1 MMTPRITGL
10 DRETATGRVGE
21 IFSESVK
28 QFGTVSNFSKIM
40 ALAPG
45 ALEAWMTANRGIRMR
60 YLDED
65 PEFLKVEQ
73 AAIIRTSSQNQSEY
87 CLLHNIDLG
96 AEAGLTTEQIE
107 LIQADNYEA
116 AECLDERTK
125 ATIAWI
131 DAVTNMSAS
140 GDEDAFQRMTTHFS
154 DQQIV
159 ELTVLCCMWN
169 FSNRFTEAFH
179 IPPEPEGKRLRFRP
193 LPVASAA
200 AE

>member
-1 MMTPRITGL
+1 MTPRISGL
-10 DRETATGRVGE
+10 DPKTATGRIGE
-21 IFSESVK
+21 IFSETIR
-28 QFGTVSNFSKIM
+28 QFGTVSNFSQIM

-65 PEFLKVEQ
+65 EEFLKVEQ
-73 AAIIRTSSQNQSEY
+73 AVIIRTSSNNQSEY

-96 AEAGLTTEQIE
+96 AEAGLTNEQIDA
-107 LIQADNYEA
+107 IQSDDYETADNLNEQ
-116 AECLDERTK
+116 TK
-125 ATIAWI
+125 AAIAWA
-131 DAVTNMSAS
+131 DAVTELTAH
-140 GDEDAFQRMTTHFS
+140 GDDAAFQRMTGLFS

-193 LPVASAA
+193 LPAVAA

>member
-1 MMTPRITGL
+1 MTTPRISGL
-10 DRETATGRVGE
+10 DPESASGRVGE
-21 IFSESVK
+21 IFSETIR
-28 QFGTVSNFSKIM
+28 QFGTVSNFSRIM

-65 PEFLKVEQ
+65 EEFLKVEQ
-73 AAIIRTSSQNQSEY
+73 AVIIRTSSQNQSEY

-96 AEAGLTTEQIE
+96 AEAGLTNEQIAT
-107 LIQADNYEA
+107 IQTDEYEA

-125 ATIAWI
+125 AAIAWV
-131 DAVTNMSAS
+131 DAVTELKASA
-140 GDEDAFQRMTTHFS
+140 DNAAFERLSANFNE
-154 DQQIV
+154 QQMV

-179 IPPEPEGKRLRFRP
+179 IPPEPPEKRLKFRP
-193 LPVASAA
+193 QAVA

>member
-1 MMTPRITGL
+1 MMTPRVTGL
-10 DRETATGRVGE
+10 DPEIARGRVGE
-21 IFSESVK
+21 IFSETIR

-60 YLDED
+60 YLEED

-73 AAIIRTSSQNQSEY
+73 AVIIRTSSQNRSEY

-96 AEAGLTTEQIE
+96 AEAGLTTEQISM
-107 LIQADNYEA
+107 IQADDYQTA
-116 AECLDERTK
+116 DSLDERTK
-125 ATIAWI
+125 AAIAWA
-131 DAVTNMSAS
+131 DAVTEMSAS
-140 GDEDAFQRMTTHFS
+140 GDEDAFQRMMTHFNE
-154 DQQIV
+154 QQLV

-179 IPPEPEGKRLRFRP
+179 IPPEPEGQRLRFRP
-193 LPVASAA
+193 LAAA

>member
-1 MMTPRITGL
+1 MTTPRITGL
-10 DRETATGRVGE
+10 TPETATGRVAE
-21 IFSESVK
+21 IFSETIR
-28 QFGTVSNFSKIM
+28 QFGTVSNFSRVM

-65 PEFLKVEQ
+65 EEFLKVEQ
-73 AAIIRTSSQNQSEY
+73 AVIIRTSSQNQSEY

-96 AEAGLTTEQIE
+96 AEAGLTNEQIAA
-107 LIQADNYEA
+107 IQKDDYET

-125 ATIAWI
+125 AAIAWV
-131 DAVTNMSAS
+131 DAVTDLKAKADNA
-140 GDEDAFQRMTTHFS
+140 AFERMQSHFD

-169 FSNRFTEAFH
+169 FSNRFTEALH
-179 IPPEPEGKRLRFRP
+179 IPPEPPEKRLRFRP
-193 LPVASAA
+193 RVAVTA
-200 AE
+200 

>member
-1 MMTPRITGL
+1 MLTPRVTGL
-10 DRETATGRVGE
+10 DPETATGRVGE
-21 IFSESVK
+21 IFSESIR
-28 QFGTVSNFSKIM
+28 QFGTVSNFSRIM

-65 PEFLKVEQ
+65 EEFLKVEQ
-73 AAIIRTSSQNQSEY
+73 AVIIRTSSNNRSEY

-96 AEAGLTTEQIE
+96 AEAGLTAEQIRM
-107 LIQADNYEA
+107 IQADDYRTA
-116 AECLDERTK
+116 DILDERTK
-125 ATIAWI
+125 AAIAWA
-131 DAVTNMSAS
+131 DAVTEMTAS
-140 GDEDAFQRMTTHFS
+140 GDEDAFQRMTSHFS

-193 LPVASAA
+193 IVAA
-200 AE
+200 AG

>member
-10 DRETATGRVGE
+10 DPETTTGRVGE
-21 IFSESVK
+21 IFSETIR
-28 QFGTVSNFSKIM
+28 QFGTVSNFSRIM

-65 PEFLKVEQ
+65 EEFLKVEQ
-73 AAIIRTSSQNQSEY
+73 AVIIRTSSNNQSEY

-96 AEAGLTTEQIE
+96 AEAGLTAEQIRM
-107 LIQADNYEA
+107 IQADDYQTA
-116 AECLDERTK
+116 DILDERTK
-125 ATIAWI
+125 AAIAWA
-131 DAVTNMSAS
+131 DAVTELRAS
-140 GDEDAFQRMTTHFS
+140 GDDEGFKRMASLFS

-193 LPVASAA
+193 LPATAA
-200 AE
+200 TE

>member
-1 MMTPRITGL
+1 
-10 DRETATGRVGE
+10 
-21 IFSESVK
+21 
-28 QFGTVSNFSKIM
+28 M

-65 PEFLKVEQ
+65 EEFLKVEQ
-73 AAIIRTSSQNQSEY
+73 AVIIRTSSNNHSEY

-96 AEAGLTTEQIE
+96 AEAGLTTEQIRM
-107 LIQADNYEA
+107 IQADDYATADN
-116 AECLDERTK
+116 LDDRTK
-125 ATIAWI
+125 AAITWA
-131 DAVTNMSAS
+131 DSVTELRAS
-140 GDEDAFQRMTTHFS
+140 GDDAAFQLMTTHFS

-179 IPPEPEGKRLRFRP
+179 IPPEPEGQRLRFRP
-193 LPVASAA
+193 LPAA
-200 AE
+200 TG

>member
-10 DRETATGRVGE
+10 EPETATGRVGE
-21 IFSESVK
+21 IFSETIR
-28 QFGTVSNFSKIM
+28 QFGTVSNFSRIM

-65 PEFLKVEQ
+65 EEFLKVEQ
-73 AAIIRTSSQNQSEY
+73 AVIIRTSSNNQSEY

-96 AEAGLTTEQIE
+96 AEAGLTTEQIRM
-107 LIQADNYEA
+107 IQAEDYET
-116 AECLDERTK
+116 AENLDERTK
-125 ATIAWI
+125 AAIAWA
-131 DAVTNMSAS
+131 DAVTELRAS
-140 GDEDAFQRMTTHFS
+140 GDEEGFKRMASLFS
-154 DQQIV
+154 EQQIV

-179 IPPEPEGKRLRFRP
+179 IPPEPKEKRLRFRP
-193 LPVASAA
+193 LPAAAA

>member
-1 MMTPRITGL
+1 MMTPRVTGL
-10 DRETATGRVGE
+10 APETATGRVGE
-21 IFSESVK
+21 IFSETIR
-28 QFGTVSNFSKIM
+28 QFGTVSNFSRIM

-65 PEFLKVEQ
+65 EEFLKVEQ
-73 AAIIRTSSQNQSEY
+73 AVIIRTSSQNQSEY

-96 AEAGLTTEQIE
+96 AEAGLTAEQIRM
-107 LIQADNYEA
+107 IQADDYEA
-116 AECLDERTK
+116 ADSLDERTK
-125 ATIAWI
+125 AAIAWV
-131 DAVTNMSAS
+131 DAVTELRAR
-140 GDEDAFQRMTTHFS
+140 GDEDAFQRMTTHFN

-179 IPPEPEGKRLRFRP
+179 IPPEPEGQRLRFRP
-193 LPVASAA
+193 LPAVA
-200 AE
+200 E

>member
-1 MMTPRITGL
+1 MTTPRISGL
-10 DRETATGRVGE
+10 DPQAAAGRVAE
-21 IFSESVK
+21 IFAETIR
-28 QFGTVSNFSKIM
+28 QFGTVSNFSRVM

-65 PEFLKVEQ
+65 EEFLKVEQ
-73 AAIIRTSSQNQSEY
+73 AVIIRTSSQNQSEY

-96 AEAGLTTEQIE
+96 AEAGLTNEQIAA
-107 LIQADNYEA
+107 IQSDDFESA
-116 AECLDERTK
+116 ACLDDRTK
-125 ATIAWI
+125 AAIAWV
-131 DAVTNMSAS
+131 DAVTELTARD
-140 GDEDAFQRMTTHFS
+140 DEAAFRRIRSHFA

-179 IPPEPEGKRLRFRP
+179 IPPEPPEKRLRFRP
-193 LPVASAA
+193 RAVANG
-200 AE
+200 

>member
-1 MMTPRITGL
+1 MTARVTGL
-10 DRETATGRVGE
+10 DRENSTGRVGE
-21 IFSESVK
+21 IFAKSVK
-28 QFGTVSNFSKIM
+28 EFGTVSNFSKIM

-65 PEFLKVEQ
+65 LEFLKVEQ

-96 AEAGLTTEQIE
+96 AEAGLTAEQIKM
-107 LIQADNYEA
+107 IQADDYESA
-116 AECLDERTK
+116 DCLDERTK
-125 ATIAWI
+125 ATITWI
-131 DAVTNMSAS
+131 DAVTDMTAS

-154 DQQIV
+154 EQQIV

-179 IPPEPEGKRLRFRP
+179 IPPEPEGKRLRFHP
-193 LPVASAA
+193 LPVTAA

>member
-1 MMTPRITGL
+1 MTTPRITGL
-10 DRETATGRVGE
+10 TPETATGRVAE
-21 IFSESVK
+21 IFSETMR
-28 QFGTVSNFSKIM
+28 QFGTVSNFSRVM

-65 PEFLKVEQ
+65 EEFLKVEQ
-73 AAIIRTSSQNQSEY
+73 AVIIRTSSQNQSEY

-96 AEAGLTTEQIE
+96 AEAGLTNEQIAA
-107 LIQADNYEA
+107 IQKDDYET

-125 ATIAWI
+125 AAIAWV
-131 DAVTNMSAS
+131 DAVTDLKASA
-140 GDEDAFQRMTTHFS
+140 DNAAFERMQSHFD

-179 IPPEPEGKRLRFRP
+179 IPPEPPEKRLRFRP
-193 LPVASAA
+193 RVAATA
-200 AE
+200 